1 VKPRRRGRQGPRLL
15 AITGL
20 SGSGKTHVSRAL
32 EDIGW
37 FCVDNLPTPLI
48 LPFGELIGSSEPLR
62 HSALVVDM
70 RGPDFVREF
79 PRALRA
85 LGRKGLAASVLFLE
99 ASDEALLRRFS
110 ETRRPHPLAVNDP
123 VIEGIRQE
131 REGLRPIRKLA
142 DQIVDTSDL
151 TVHELRDHVR
161 EHYHLRPTAGMVV
174 QVVSFGYKYG
184 PPPDAD
190 LVFDARFLPNPNFV
204 PALKRLTGQHPAVV
218 RFMRR
223 QPETDA
229 FLRRLRSFLRYMLPR
244 YVREGK
250 SHLTIGIGCTGGRHR
265 SVMIA
270 GALGQSLRGP
280 GHVVRVRHRD
290 ARL

>member
-1 VKPRRRGRQGPRLL
+1 MSPRRRREEPRLL
-15 AITGL
+15 VITGL

-32 EDIGW
+32 EDTGW

-48 LPFGELIGSSEPLR
+48 QPFGELIRQSEALR

-70 RGPDFVREF
+70 RGPDFPRLF
-79 PRALRA
+79 PRAFGA
-85 LGRKGLAASVLFLE
+85 LGRKGLSVSMLFLE

-123 VIEGIRQE
+123 VIEGVRQE
-131 REGLRPIRKLA
+131 RAALSPIRKLA
-142 DQIVDTSDL
+142 DQILDTSEL

-161 EHYHLRPTAGMVV
+161 EHYDLRPAAGLVV

-190 LVFDARFLPNPNFV
+190 LVFDARFLPNPNFL

-223 QPETDA
+223 QPETES
-229 FLRRLRSFLRYMLPR
+229 FLRRLRSFLGYMLPR
-244 YVREGK
+244 YAREGK
-250 SHLTIGIGCTGGRHR
+250 SYLTIGVGCTGGRHR

-280 GHVVRVRHRD
+280 GRVVRVRHRD